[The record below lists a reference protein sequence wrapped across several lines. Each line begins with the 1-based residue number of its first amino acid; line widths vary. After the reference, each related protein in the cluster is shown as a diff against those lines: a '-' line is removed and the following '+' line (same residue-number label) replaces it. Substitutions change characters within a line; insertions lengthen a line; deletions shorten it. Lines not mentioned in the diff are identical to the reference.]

1 VIADLHAHYAMH
13 LVPAAGGSPFELLAS
28 VKGRGRLRDRLRA
41 RLVGLA
47 GRFANYRSFESG
59 PRVTLPL
66 LKQGGVGVAC
76 SVLYSFF
83 DELDLHAPYGAPPK
97 PGYLAR
103 LIGQL
108 ELVEEDIR
116 ERHAGEAVVVHDA
129 LGLEAAVEA
138 GKVALVHCVEGG
150 FHLGASADAVDR
162 AVAELAR
169 RGVVYI
175 TLPHLFWRGVATN
188 TPALPFLPDWLYRA
202 LFPQPA
208 QGLSELGHA
217 AVGAMAREGVLVDVS
232 HMTGAAVDDTFAVLD
247 EVDPARTVPVIA
259 SHAGVRFGGQQ
270 YMLAPATVERI
281 AARDGVVGLILA
293 QHQLNDGLRRRP
305 TKTLEESLDVLWRHI
320 DRLHEITGSHR
331 HTAIGSD
338 LDGFIKPTLGGL
350 ESMADMAGLERAV
363 RGRYGDEDGELIC
376 AGNALRVLRTSLDL
390 RRAPGALSPAR
401 TDG

>member
-1 VIADLHAHYAMH
+1 
-13 LVPAAGGSPFELLAS
+13 
-28 VKGRGRLRDRLRA
+28 
-41 RLVGLA
+41 
-47 GRFANYRSFESG
+47 
-59 PRVTLPL
+59 
-66 LKQGGVGVAC
+66 
-76 SVLYSFF
+76 
-83 DELDLHAPYGAPPK
+83 
-97 PGYLAR
+97 
-103 LIGQL
+103 
-108 ELVEEDIR
+108 
-116 ERHAGEAVVVHDA
+116 
-129 LGLEAAVEA
+129 
-138 GKVALVHCVEGG
+138 
-150 FHLGASADAVDR
+150 
-162 AVAELAR
+162 
-169 RGVVYI
+169 
-175 TLPHLFWRGVATN
+175 
-188 TPALPFLPDWLYRA
+188 
-202 LFPQPA
+202 
-208 QGLSELGHA
+208 
-217 AVGAMAREGVLVDVS
+217 
-232 HMTGAAVDDTFAVLD
+232 
-247 EVDPARTVPVIA
+247 VPVIA